1 MGYVAIVKVYF
12 NFFLTQN
19 LSFSDPVELLK
30 KKDPVKSRK
39 FINLLLLPGI

>member
-19 LSFSDPVELLK
+19 VSFSDPVELLIK
-30 KKDPVKSRK
+30 QIPLNLVN
-39 FINLLLLPGI
+39 FINLLLHF